1 MKTFPRFIISI
12 LFCSSLSLT
21 AWPARAQN
29 QEPKPSPV
37 CQRDDAL
44 NVIHQQI
51 EASRLIDDE
60 VKRISVLIRAADLLW
75 PYRQDKAR
83 AALREAFDLATRNY
97 KEKGDEPSLQGHLI
111 VQVADQRY
119 RVIGAIAKRDPAWAR
134 KLSDQIR
141 EEEAKEAEEK
151 ATKDVERDARTAEKL
166 LAAASALLTSDQP
179 AALRFAG
186 ASLRYPPTMFLPI
199 FLYRLA
205 EINAAGADQFYRE
218 ALTAYLSVPMERFLY
233 LSSYPF
239 GASGDVGEMPMYTAY
254 GVPRNFTP
262 RPALQRSFVETLLRR
277 AEQMIQNP
285 VVNPAGDRGRLSE
298 SGQMWLALTRLGPQI
313 NGSLPDLAEAARQ
326 ARESM
331 FAMLSQTDQRR
342 VNNTVMERP
351 QKSFDEMIEDAER
364 QQDPAIREATLAIAV
379 MHASANETLEHV
391 VSAAD
396 KISDTGLRAQILS
409 WLYFE
414 RTQKAT
420 KDKKFAEAKRLAS
433 KVDELDQ
440 RAYLYLKIAEELIK
454 RTRNDSE
461 ARELL
466 EEVLNAAAKAP
477 DTEVKARALLGVAFL
492 YTRIEANRSIAV
504 LGDAVKVIN
513 HIASPDFSSDQAG
526 RKIEGKAFGS
536 YATLQTPSFNPEN
549 GFREVGKVDF
559 EGAQNLAANFVDKS
573 LRAMTM
579 MALAEWCLQNSPP
592 PRKPAKVEPKVVKP

>member
-1 MKTFPRFIISI
+1 MKTLPPFVISI
-12 LFCSSLSLT
+12 LFCFSLCLT
-21 AWPARAQN
+21 AGPARAQN
-29 QEPKPSPV
+29 QEPKPLPI

-44 NVIHQQI
+44 NMIQQQI
-51 EASRLIDDE
+51 EASKLIDDE

-83 AALREAFDLATRNY
+83 AALRDAFDLATRNY
-97 KEKGDEPSLQGHLI
+97 KAKGDEPSLQGHLV
-111 VQVADQRY
+111 VQAADQRY

-134 KLSDQIR
+134 KLSEQIL

-151 ATKDVERDARTAEKL
+151 VTKDFERDARTAEKL
-166 LAAASALLTSDQP
+166 LSAGSSLLSSDQP
-179 AALRFAG
+179 AALRFAR
-186 ASLRYPPTMFLPI
+186 ASFRYPPTIYLAF
-199 FLYRLA
+199 FLYGLA
-205 EINAAGADQFYRE
+205 EINESAADEFYRE
-218 ALTAYLSVPMERFLY
+218 ALGSYLNAPMGRFLY
-233 LSSYPF
+233 LAAYPF
-239 GASGDVGEMPMYTAY
+239 GNSQDVGEMPMYSGY
-254 GVPRNFTP
+254 NVPRNFTP
-262 RPALQRSFVETLLRR
+262 NPSLQRLFVQTLLRR
-277 AEQMIQNP
+277 AQLMIETP

-313 NGSLPDLAEAARQ
+313 NRSLPDLAEAARQ

-342 VNNTVMERP
+342 VNNTVTERP

-364 QQDPAIREATLAIAV
+364 QLDPGIREAKLAIAV
-379 MHASANETLEHV
+379 MHFSTNETLEHV
-391 VSAAD
+391 ETVAE
-396 KISDTGLRAQILS
+396 KIDDTGLRAQIIS

-414 RTQKAT
+414 RTQKAV
-420 KDKKFAEAKRLAS
+420 KDKNFAEAKRLAS
-433 KVDELDQ
+433 KVVELDQ
-440 RAYLYLKIAEELIK
+440 RAYLYSRIAEELIK

-492 YTRIEANRSIAV
+492 YTKIEANRSIAV
-504 LGDAVKVIN
+504 LGDAVRVIN
-513 HIASPDFSSDQAG
+513 HIDSPDFSSDQAG

-536 YATLQTPSFNPEN
+536 YATLQTPGFNPEN

-592 PRKPAKVEPKVVKP
+592 LGKPAKVEPKVVKP

>member
-1 MKTFPRFIISI
+1 MKTFPRFVIST
-12 LFCSSLSLT
+12 LFCFALCLT
-21 AWPARAQN
+21 AWPARSQN
-29 QEPKPSPV
+29 PEPKPSPV

-44 NVIHQQI
+44 NVIQQQI
-51 EASRLIDDE
+51 EASKLIDDE
-60 VKRISVLIRAADLLW
+60 VKRISVLIRAAELVW
-75 PYRQDKAR
+75 PYKQQKAR
-83 AALREAFDLATRNY
+83 AALRDAFELATRNY
-97 KEKGDEPSLQGHLI
+97 KEKGDEPSLQGHLV
-111 VQVADQRY
+111 VQAADQRY
-119 RVIGAIAKRDPAWAR
+119 RVIGAIAKRDAAWAR
-134 KLSDQIR
+134 KLSDQILD
-141 EEEAKEAEEK
+141 EEAKEAEEK
-151 ATKDVERDARTAEKL
+151 ATKDFERDARTAEKL
-166 LAAASALLTSDQP
+166 LAAASELLPSDQP
-179 AALRFAG
+179 AALRFAR
-186 ASLRYPPTMFLPI
+186 ASLRFPATIYLPL
-199 FLYRLA
+199 FLYRFA
-205 EINAAGADQFYRE
+205 ELNASGADQFYQE
-218 ALTAYLSVPMERFLY
+218 ALTAYLDVPMERFLY

-262 RPALQRSFVETLLRR
+262 KPALQRLLVETLLRR

-285 VVNPAGDRGRLSE
+285 VVNPAGDSGRLSE

-342 VNNTVMERP
+342 VNNTVAERP
-351 QKSFDEMIEDAER
+351 QKSFDELIEDAER
-364 QQDPAIREATLAIAV
+364 QQNPAIREGALAMAV
-379 MHASANETLEHV
+379 MHFSATETLEHV

-396 KISDTGLRAQILS
+396 KISDAGLRAQILS

-414 RTQKAT
+414 RTQKAI
-420 KDKKFAEAKRLAS
+420 KDKNFAEAKRLAS
-433 KVDELDQ
+433 KVVELDQ

-492 YTRIEANRSIAV
+492 YTKIEANRSIAV

-513 HIASPDFSSDQAG
+513 HIDSPDFSSDQVG

-536 YATLQTPSFNPEN
+536 YATLQTPGFNPEN

-592 PRKPAKVEPKVVKP
+592 PGKPAKVEPKVVKP